1 MIAVESNV
9 LIYAHKEG
17 ARDHSAAV
25 RAVGRLMSDA
35 SPWAIPLPCL
45 HEFHGIVTHP
55 RIYSPPST
63 PAQAFEQIDSWME
76 GGAVLIGEAS
86 DHLDRLRNLVTAG
99 NVVDGMVH
107 DAKIAAIC
115 LSHGTSQ
122 LWTADR
128 DFSRFPAL
136 KTHNPLVTTG

>member
-17 ARDHSAAV
+17 ARDHAAAA
-25 RAVGRLMSDA
+25 RAVDGLLFDA

-45 HEFHGIVTHP
+45 HEFYGIVTHP

-63 PAQAFEQIDSWME
+63 PAQAFDQIDAWME

-86 DHLDRLRNLVTAG
+86 DHLHRLRDLVLAG
-99 NVVDGMVH
+99 HVVDGMVH
-107 DAKIAAIC
+107 NAKVAAIC
-115 LSHGTSQ
+115 LSHGISE

-128 DFSRFPAL
+128 DFTRFPAL
-136 KTHNPLVTTG
+136 KTRNPLVAAG

>member
-9 LIYAHKEG
+9 LIHAHKEG
-17 ARDHSAAV
+17 ARDHAAAV
-25 RAVGRLMSDA
+25 RAVGCLIPDA

-45 HEFHGIVTHP
+45 HEFYGIVTHS

-63 PAQAFEQIDSWME
+63 PAQAFDQIDAWVE
-76 GGAVLIGEAS
+76 GGAVLIGEAP
-86 DHLDRLRNLVTAG
+86 DHLDRLRQLVI
-99 NVVDGMVH
+99 DGRIVGPRVH

-115 LSHGTSQ
+115 LSHGISE

-128 DFSRFPAL
+128 DFTRFPVL
-136 KTHNPLVTTG
+136 KTRNPLVATG